1 VTSANVTS
9 ANVARTIIKAAENLI
24 ADRAQL
30 QAVPTDEQ
38 SVQADVSIVP
48 ESVEKGSQKGMKNGK
63 WFQRNKWFMKHGES
77 SEKKSTE
84 SPIIEDEV
92 HGEFLDENEPITMDY
107 RPRQKVN
114 LSRRSS
120 TDSSKGKR
128 RARRRNSGKAKQL
141 ELYSTGNEFPNW
153 YQRYYSRNY
162 QDKKLPNSSKDED
175 YEDIRSSDE
184 NNK

>member
-1 VTSANVTS
+1 MGSAKSFDSLQQVYHSSGNVTS
-9 ANVARTIIKAAENLI
+9 ANVARTIIKAAANMKA
-24 ADRAQL
+24 ADRT
-30 QAVPTDEQ
+30 QAATEEK
-38 SVQADVSIVP
+38 SQA
-48 ESVEKGSQKGMKNGK
+48 EKKGIKNGK
-63 WFQRNKWFMKHGES
+63 WFQRNKWFMKETT
-77 SEKKSTE
+77 EKKSTE

-92 HGEFLDENEPITMDY
+92 QGDENEPVQMDY

-153 YQRYYSRNY
+153 YQRYYSRN
-162 QDKKLPNSSKDED
+162 S
-175 YEDIRSSDE
+175 
-184 NNK
+184 